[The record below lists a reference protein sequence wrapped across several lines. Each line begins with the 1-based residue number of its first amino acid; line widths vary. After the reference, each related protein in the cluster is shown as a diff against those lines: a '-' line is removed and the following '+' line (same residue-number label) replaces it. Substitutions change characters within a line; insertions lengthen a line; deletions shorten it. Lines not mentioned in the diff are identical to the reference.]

1 MEEAN
6 ISLSLGVGTHR
17 AQADI
22 SHLKVSKRQKRKL
35 KLLGN
40 RFGNQFNVYSSG
52 FILNNSCTLANRIEV

>member
-22 SHLKVSKRQKRKL
+22 SHLKVSKRKDK
-35 KLLGN
+35 KGN
-40 RFGNQFNVYSSG
+40 
-52 FILNNSCTLANRIEV
+52 